1 VHKLEKG
8 GGTRHAGKDKVVW
21 RPVVRGD
28 ELGIKVRI
36 MSLPLLSTNNTAT
49 INSSIRLA
57 TN

>member
-8 GGTRHAGKDKVVW
+8 GGTRHTGKDKVVR

-28 ELGIKVRI
+28 ELGIKIRI
-36 MSLPLLSTNNTAT
+36 LSLPLLSTNNTET